1 MTTVTEMQQTLDEKI
16 ALILAKHDPMDIAVD
31 HEDYIA
37 YSLEASDI
45 ETQWYD
51 YNDKIELIE
60 DVFIFWF
67 NEMIDDDAVVN
78 QIIED
83 IRPLFA

>member
-45 ETQWYD
+45 ETQWHD
-51 YNDKIELIE
+51 YNDKIEY
-60 DVFIFWF
+60 VSTFWF
-67 NEMIDDDAVVN
+67 DEMMDDG
-78 QIIED
+78 
-83 IRPLFA
+83 

>member
-1 MTTVTEMQQTLDEKI
+1 MKKI

-31 HEDYIA
+31 HEDYIV

-45 ETQWYD
+45 ETQWHD

-67 NEMIDDDAVVN
+67 NEMMDDDAVVN

-83 IRPLFA
+83 IKPLFA

>member
-1 MTTVTEMQQTLDEKI
+1 MQQTLDEKI
-16 ALILAKHDPMDIAVD
+16 ALILAKHDPIDIAVD
-31 HEDYIA
+31 HEDRIA
-37 YSLEASDI
+37 YDPEARDI

-51 YNDKIELIE
+51 YDDKIELIE

-67 NEMIDDDAVVN
+67 NEVIDSAVTN

-83 IRPLFA
+83 IKPLFT

>member
-1 MTTVTEMQQTLDEKI
+1 MEQTRDEKI
-16 ALILAKHDPMDIAVD
+16 ALILAKYDPMDIAVD
-31 HEDYIA
+31 HEDHIA
-37 YSLEASDI
+37 YSPEASDI

-67 NEMIDDDAVVN
+67 NEMIDSAVTN

-83 IRPLFA
+83 IKPLFA

>member
-51 YNDKIELIE
+51 YSDKIELIE

-67 NEMIDDDAVVN
+67 NETIDSTATN

-83 IRPLFA
+83 IKPLFA

>member
-1 MTTVTEMQQTLDEKI
+1 MQQTRDEKI
-16 ALILAKHDPMDIAVD
+16 AVILAKYDPMDIAFD
-31 HEDYIA
+31 HEDHIA
-37 YSLEASDI
+37 YGPEAIDI

-51 YNDKIELIE
+51 YSDKIELIE

-67 NEMIDDDAVVN
+67 NEMIDGAVVN

-83 IRPLFA
+83 IKPLFA

>member
-16 ALILAKHDPMDIAVD
+16 AMILAKHDPMDIAVD

-51 YNDKIELIE
+51 YSDKIGLIE

-67 NEMIDDDAVVN
+67 DEMMDDGVAN
-78 QIIED
+78 QIVED
-83 IRPLFA
+83 IKPLFA

>member
-67 NEMIDDDAVVN
+67 DEMMDDDVAN
-78 QIIED
+78 QIVED
-83 IRPLFA
+83 IKPLFA

>member
-1 MTTVTEMQQTLDEKI
+1 VIEMEQTLDEKI
-16 ALILAKHDPMDIAVD
+16 ALILAKYDPMDIAVD